1 MTRIISPV
9 ARVTVNKTIIWQ
21 SGDGIL
27 KSVSVELNENQ
38 RSSRCSAQ
46 MYDPDLLIGA
56 AFQKMS
62 LTTGGIV
69 TPEGLLKETSPTSAP
84 ATPSSDPSGTT
95 TSGSSTQNTSFSPQV
110 RAFLDLVSWA
120 EGADYTTIY
129 GNRKFSSFADHP
141 RRRITAGGNTSDAA
155 GRYQF
160 LASTWDEVKKALN
173 LKDFSPAS
181 QDLAA
186 VYLIDKKRKALK
198 FVEQGTKGLKQA
210 LDLLSYEWASFPPA
224 RYPQKTRSFEAL
236 TNKYISFLLKYQG
249 QSPSQSAAATQPQA
263 SSTADN
269 TKAAPLKDKAEQ
281 KPVEQSIKGTEIVI
295 ELGYSLDQLVA
306 FNFIHIGTNTSR
318 DALGT
323 TTLEGSMIRWVM
335 SRRTQN
341 TAYTSITLRQL
352 AQMICDRYGLKLDME
367 GNGPT
372 YQYLDQTSISDYELL
387 LRETRAI
394 GYYIIESGN
403 TLVIKPYR
411 PIFTG
416 FVITRDMVQT
426 IRFTDRASSDRSSTP
441 GTTVSTPA
449 TPAAETKTKNDRK
462 TGKPTQTKIEDTTG
476 VGNEQLKPFGVT
488 GSATPQV
495 HGTTI
500 LDASITGLPKQEIGA
515 IDLADGSAIAAQLS
529 DEAKRIKGY
538 ESTATLVTYP
548 ETLTLTPGSIIALDS
563 SVAPDPFNREWRIS
577 SVRHTL
583 STAGMRTE
591 LQFYS
596 PQAAKEASGSA
607 STSDTTDAPATEVKP
622 GGFVLPAAGKTGDGI
637 NGGGNGHRKHTGVD
651 IANVQGT
658 AIVAS
663 AGGTTY
669 KVLGGCSVGDDS
681 CHGGYG
687 NNIVIQHENGYFTRY
702 AHLHEILVTQ
712 GQKVKQG
719 QKIGTM
725 GNTGHS
731 TGTHL
736 HFEIRKGG
744 SFTDQAVLFSDVG
757 LTIPQKHNKGFRY

>member
-1 MTRIISPV
+1 MRIISPV

-27 KSVSVELNENQ
+27 KSVSVELGENQ
-38 RSSRCSAQ
+38 RSSRCSIQ
-46 MYDPDLLIGA
+46 VYDPDLLIGA
-56 AFQKMS
+56 AFTKMS

-84 ATPSSDPSGTT
+84 VTPSSDPSGTT
-95 TSGSSTQNTSFSPQV
+95 TSGSSTQNTSFSPQI
-110 RAFLDLVSWA
+110 RAFLDLISWA
-120 EGADYTTIY
+120 EGSDYTTIY
-129 GNRKFSSFADHP
+129 GYRKFSSFADHP

-160 LASTWDEVKKALN
+160 LASTWDEVKKALG

-224 RYPQKTRSFEAL
+224 RYPQKTRSFEDL

-263 SSTADN
+263 SSTTDN
-269 TKAAPLKDKAEQ
+269 TKVAPLKDKAES
-281 KPVEQSIKGTEIVI
+281 KLVEQSIKGTEIVI

-306 FNFIHIGTNTSR
+306 FNFIHIGTNTAR

-323 TTLEGSMIRWVM
+323 TTLEGAMIRWLLH
-335 SRRTQN
+335 RRTQN
-341 TAYTSITLRQL
+341 TAYTNITLRQL
-352 AQMICDRYGLKLDME
+352 AQRICDRYGLKLDME
-367 GNGPT
+367 GGNSVT
-372 YQYLDQTSISDYELL
+372 YQYLDQTSITDYELL
-387 LRETRAI
+387 MRETRAI
-394 GYYIIESGN
+394 GYYITESGN
-403 TLVIKPYR
+403 TLIIKPLR
-411 PIFTG
+411 PNFTG
-416 FVITRDMVQT
+416 FVITRDIVQT
-426 IRFTDRASSDRSSTP
+426 IRFTDRASSDRSSRP

-449 TPAAETKTKNDRK
+449 TPAAESKTKNDRLS
-462 TGKPTQTKIEDTTG
+462 GKPTQTKTEDSTG
-476 VGNEQLKPFGVT
+476 TGDKTLKPSGVT
-488 GSATPQV
+488 GSATPQI

-500 LDASITGLPKQEIGA
+500 LDTSITGLPKQEIGA
-515 IDLADGSAIAAQLS
+515 IDLADGTAQASDLS
-529 DEAKRIKGY
+529 DESKRIKGY
-538 ESTATLVTYP
+538 ESTATLITYP
-548 ETLTLTPGSIIALDS
+548 ETLTLAPGSIIALDS
-563 SVAPDPFNREWRIS
+563 SVAPDPFNREWRVS

-583 STAGMRTE
+583 STSGMRSE
-591 LQFYS
+591 LSFYS

-607 STSDTTDAPATEVKP
+607 TTSDTTAAPATEVKP
-622 GGFVLPAAGKTGDGI
+622 GGFVLPAAGTTGDGV

-663 AGGTTY
+663 AGGTIY
-669 KVLGGCSVGDDS
+669 KALGGCSVGDDS

-687 NNIVIQHENGYFTRY
+687 NNIVIQHESGYFTRY
-702 AHLHEILVTQ
+702 AHLHEILVSP

-744 SFTDQAVLFSDVG
+744 SFTDQAVVFSDVG